1 MLCVLL
7 VLRAKGERYKYQD
20 NATAKIIS
28 SIAKFVIV
36 CLQARFGLFVGGPVG
51 AGTPVAIT
59 DVGRPLH
66 FDSAIRTYSFDK
78 KKV

>member
-1 MLCVLL
+1 MLCVLPVPR
-7 VLRAKGERYKYQD
+7 VLRVLRSKGVLYKHQD
-20 NATAKIIS
+20 NATAIYIS

-36 CLQARFGLFVGGPVG
+36 CLRARFGLSVGGPVG

-66 FDSAIRTYSFDK
+66 FDSAIN
-78 KKV
+78 